1 VPALPEIRRAV
12 LGDVSVLARSLSRAF
27 RDDAVSAYLFP
38 DEKRRQANLETFFR
52 LQLERTY
59 LPKGEVYTTGD
70 RRAAAMWMPPD
81 SKQPGLLVQLAYVRM
96 ALSTHSFRRG
106 RELALQ
112 LYRLR
117 PKERH
122 YYLGTI
128 GTDPNHQGRGLG
140 SALLRPVLARLDEA
154 GMPAYLESS
163 SEKNVRFYQGH
174 GFAVRGNTRVGTSGP
189 ELWLMWR
196 EALSA

>member
-1 VPALPEIRRAV
+1 MLS
-12 LGDVSVLARSLSRAF
+12 GSLSRAF
-27 RDDAVSAYLFP
+27 REDAVSAYLFP
-38 DEKRRQANLETFFR
+38 DEKRREANLDTFFR

-81 SKQPGLLVQLAYVRM
+81 VTPPGLLVQLAYMRM
-96 ALSTHSFRRG
+96 ALATHSFRRG
-106 RELALQ
+106 RELALE
-112 LYRLR
+112 LYRRR

-140 SALLRPVLARLDEA
+140 SALLRPVLARLDET

-163 SEKNVRFYQGH
+163 SERNVRFYQGH
-174 GFAVRGNTRVGTSGP
+174 GFVVRETTRVANAGP

-196 EALSA
+196 EPLSP